1 MTMIEPSGAVKGLFV
16 VFEGGDRV
24 GKSTQVQALAAALTA
39 SDVEHVV
46 TFQPGDTREGA
57 IIRRLLL
64 DPGNHLDE
72 RCEAL
77 LYAADKA
84 QHVRYVVQPALAAG
98 KVVICDRYV
107 DSMLA
112 AQGAGRALQVAD
124 LAAIAGWATRGL
136 RPDLTVLLDTDPAK
150 AVGRVAD
157 QDRLEQAGSDF
168 HARVRE
174 GFRELAAVE
183 PQRYLVLPGLVSLR
197 ATAARIRAAVG
208 ALLGRELTEP
218 QLIELGEQSESVADS
233 RGLR

>member
-57 IIRRLLL
+57 TIRRLLL
-64 DPGNHLDE
+64 DP
-72 RCEAL
+72 L

-112 AQGAGRALQVAD
+112 YQGAGRALQVAD

>member
-1 MTMIEPSGAVKGLFV
+1 MPGFFV
-16 VFEGGDRV
+16 TFEGGEGS
-24 GKSTQVQALAAALTA
+24 GKSTQSGRLAAWLESEGYSVVLTF
-39 SDVEHVV
+39 E
-46 TFQPGDTREGA
+46 PGDTEVGRQLRTIVLSPETGA
-57 IIRRLLL
+57 ISDRT
-64 DPGNHLDE
+64 
-72 RCEAL
+72 EAL
-77 LYAADKA
+77 LYAADKSE
-84 QHVRYVVQPALAAG
+84 HVDTVVQPALDRGA
-98 KVVICDRYV
+98 VVVTDRYV

-112 AQGAGRALQVAD
+112 YQGAGRALQVAD

-197 ATAARIRAAVG
+197 ATAAHIRAAVG

>member
-1 MTMIEPSGAVKGLFV
+1 MTESSGAVKGLFV

-84 QHVRYVVQPALAAG
+84 QHVRYVVQPALAAA
-98 KVVICDRYV
+98 R
-107 DSMLA
+107 
-112 AQGAGRALQVAD
+112 
-124 LAAIAGWATRGL
+124 
-136 RPDLTVLLDTDPAK
+136 LL
-150 AVGRVAD
+150 
-157 QDRLEQAGSDF
+157 
-168 HARVRE
+168 
-174 GFRELAAVE
+174 
-183 PQRYLVLPGLVSLR
+183 LVPHG
-197 ATAARIRAAVG
+197 
-208 ALLGRELTEP
+208 
-218 QLIELGEQSESVADS
+218 Q
-233 RGLR
+233 